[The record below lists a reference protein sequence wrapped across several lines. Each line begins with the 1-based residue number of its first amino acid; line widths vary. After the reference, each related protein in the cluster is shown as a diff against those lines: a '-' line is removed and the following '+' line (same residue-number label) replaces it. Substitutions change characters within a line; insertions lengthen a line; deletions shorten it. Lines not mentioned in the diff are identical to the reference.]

1 MRKLFEVAV
10 EVDAAGHADPHYA
23 QATVYSAVW
32 AEDAADA
39 ARKAKADI
47 AGSEHRAL
55 AIPARVAAL
64 NPFDWEAYVLA
75 HWAGLRDRLP
85 SQADVLA
92 AEATAE
98 APPIQIAFHPH
109 D

>member
-10 EVDAAGHADPHYA
+10 EVDAAGHADPHYS

-39 ARKAKADI
+39 ARKAKADLD
-47 AGSEHRAL
+47 GSGYVAL
-55 AIPARVAAL
+55 AVPARVAEL
-64 NPFDWEAYVLA
+64 NPFGWEPYVQA
-75 HWAGLRDRLP
+75 NWSGLRDRLP

-92 AEATAE
+92 AEAAAE
-98 APPIQIAFHPH
+98 APPIQVAFYPH